1 MKLVFIT
8 PGMTFGGAERVISI
22 LANIWCDM
30 GHDVSI
36 FITATD
42 RLPVYK
48 LNDKINVENYADFN
62 ENGVSHFKLISSIRN
77 FVTKERLFME
87 IRQAE
92 LAHMEVTG
100 DFLFKYLCSIHKQLF
115 QFEDLYR
122 KLKRNTN

>member
-77 FVTKERLFME
+77 FGHKRKTR
-87 IRQAE
+87 
-92 LAHMEVTG
+92 
-100 DFLFKYLCSIHKQLF
+100 LCSF
-115 QFEDLYR
+115 FYE
-122 KLKRNTN
+122 